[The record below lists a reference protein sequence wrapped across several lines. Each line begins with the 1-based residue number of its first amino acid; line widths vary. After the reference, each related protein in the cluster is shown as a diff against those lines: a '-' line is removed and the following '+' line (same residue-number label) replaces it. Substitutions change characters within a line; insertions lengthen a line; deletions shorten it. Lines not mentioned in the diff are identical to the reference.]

1 MGRFLNRAR
10 YSISLAA
17 LCTTM
22 IATAAFAAAEPA
34 DSQIKGA
41 LVDIAR
47 FEQQA
52 AGLTAARASNIKRTL
67 KLLKLTRQR
76 LDSSTNQSHESWQE
90 ADRRYNTLEASL
102 QALMAGGAA
111 PAATNPAQ
119 APRTTTKA
127 APATKAVE
135 GRQLVSGQRVQAKKL
150 ARDITNTQK
159 AIVTTGPS
167 PMQDSRVVAQYNKRL
182 KRHADALSRY
192 KGYAKDPDITAAV
205 GAYRALVSDIK
216 KEFARAKGQ
225 LAKVGDAQA
234 RLAAVNQN
242 LRENEAPGKLLV
254 PFNDAQ
260 AKQWAGELAAT
271 RAAASKVIT
280 EVKAVTPLAYLPQD
294 AEYSAQ
300 KANSLM
306 RYAQDTLRKL
316 NESVVG
322 AANQLKNSFTFAD
335 KHEMPF
341 FRTLNP
347 EDKHQRANSFLQ
359 EGAEER
365 IYARLDKQRAHT
377 ESYAAFYKAFDKP
390 MPAEITGR
398 LDELGQLRKTYA
410 ENRVKALGASK
421 LPSAKSTDAEQL
433 ATAKAI
439 LANPDYKFG
448 QHGPIVLT
456 TEKIVT
462 RESEVS
468 RETIKDVDVSLS
480 GTITM
485 KGTRE
490 SWKYKWDE
498 FKFAT
503 PLKHEDGNWYIWW
516 ITAKKYESGWERT
529 PLGRW
534 VSGQSTQGSVILE
547 ENF

>member
-1 MGRFLNRAR
+1 MLT
-10 YSISLAA
+10 SV
-17 LCTTM
+17 
-22 IATAAFAAAEPA
+22 AFAAVEPA

-41 LVDIAR
+41 LGDIAR

-67 KLLKLTRQR
+67 KLMKLTRQR
-76 LDSSTNQSHESWQE
+76 LDSSSNQSHASWLE
-90 ADRRYNTLEASL
+90 ADKRYKTLEASL
-102 QALMAGGAA
+102 QSLLAGGSSAA
-111 PAATNPAQ
+111 GSSATSSTATTNAAAGSTA
-119 APRTTTKA
+119 AKA
-127 APATKAVE
+127 AQPIQKPAPKAAE
-135 GRQLVSGQRVQAKKL
+135 GRQLVSGQRVQVKKL
-150 ARDITNTQK
+150 ARDINNTQK
-159 AIVTTGPS
+159 DIVTTGPS
-167 PMQDSRVVAQYNKRL
+167 PMQDSRIVAQYNKRL
-182 KRHADALSRY
+182 KKYADALSRY
-192 KGYAKDPDITAAV
+192 KGYAKDPDIGAAV
-205 GAYRALVSDIK
+205 GAYRALVADIK

-225 LAKVGDAQA
+225 LAKVGNAQA
-234 RLAAVNQN
+234 RLAAVNQK
-242 LRENEAPGKLLV
+242 LRENEAPGQLLV
-254 PFNDAQ
+254 PFNDAE
-260 AKQWAGELAAT
+260 AKQWASGLSAT
-271 RAAASKVIT
+271 RAAANEVIN
-280 EVKAVTPLAYLPQD
+280 EVKAITPFAYLPQD
-294 AEYSAQ
+294 AQYSTQ

-322 AANQLKNSFTFAD
+322 AADQLKHSFTFAD

-341 FRTLNP
+341 FRTLDP
-347 EDKHQRANSFLQ
+347 EDKHQRANLFLQ
-359 EGAEER
+359 EGSEAK
-365 IYARLDKQRAHT
+365 IYARLDRQRAQT

-390 MPAEITGR
+390 MPAEITAR

-421 LPSAKSTDAEQL
+421 LPSAKSTDAAQL

-448 QHGPIVLT
+448 KHGPIVLT
-456 TEKIVT
+456 TEKIIT
-462 RESEVS
+462 REKEVS

-490 SWKYKWDE
+490 TWQYKWDE

-503 PLKHEDGNWYIWW
+503 PLQHDDGNWYIWW

-529 PLGRW
+529 PIGRW
-534 VSGQSTQGSVILE
+534 VSGQSTQGSLILE